1 AGNDTLIGVNGLDRA
16 DGGAGDDLIQ
26 SALDEPV
33 DDPAPT
39 PASAAPLIPVPVP
52 LPDAIDSPLV
62 VDTGVLSHTIGTG
75 TGGIGMGDGS
85 LKVQV
90 TSTGAFGSG
99 SFPASTNAGAT
110 YDPLGILAAA

>member
-1 AGNDTLIGVNGLDRA
+1 
-16 DGGAGDDLIQ
+16 
-26 SALDEPV
+26 
-33 DDPAPT
+33 
-39 PASAAPLIPVPVP
+39 
-52 LPDAIDSPLV
+52 
-62 VDTGVLSHTIGTG
+62 VDTGLLSHTIGTG

-110 YDPLGILAAA
+110 YDPLGILAAADTVVDSEVFFRASTTSRTRATLESLATNRSTIRGSTDEAISSFDVGSLHFALTQL